1 MADEPA
7 RCKRIRSAAVF
18 RKERREGARS
28 GAGGMEWSDTGI
40 VLSARRHGES
50 AAVVSLLTEHHGRH
64 AGLVQGARGRRGRG
78 LYQPGN
84 TLAARW
90 QARLPEHLGRY
101 TCELVRA
108 QSSML
113 LDDAHRLAALA
124 AVCALTEA
132 TLPERHPYPQV
143 FGALGHLLDALEAG
157 GQWAETLVRWEL
169 ALLGEL
175 GFGLDLTACAATG
188 VVDDLAYVSP
198 RSGRAVSREAGAPYE
213 EKLLP
218 LPPFLA
224 GSEGG
229 AASAADI
236 VAGMR
241 LTGWFL
247 EKHVFAEQGGHMPQA
262 RERFID
268 RLQVERGS

>member
-1 MADEPA
+1 M
-7 RCKRIRSAAVF
+7 F
-18 RKERREGARS
+18 RPGRVTGTDS

-90 QARLPEHLGRY
+90 QARLAEHLGRY

-108 QSSML
+108 QSSVL
-113 LDDAHRLAALA
+113 LDDPPRLAALA

-132 TLPERHPYPQV
+132 TLAERHPYPQV
-143 FGALGHLLDALEAG
+143 YGALGHLLDALEANER
-157 GQWAETLVRWEL
+157 WAETVVRWEL

-175 GFGLDLTACAATG
+175 GFGLDLSACAATG
-188 VVDDLAYVSP
+188 AVEGLAYVSP
-198 RSGRAVSREAGAPYE
+198 RSGRAVSREAGAPYA

-224 GSEGG
+224 LSEGDT
-229 AASAADI
+229 ASATAADI
-236 VAGMR
+236 VAGLR

-247 EKHVFAEQGGHMPQA
+247 EKHVFGGQGGRMPPA

-268 RLQVERGS
+268 RLQAGATSSPATQVRQES

>member
-1 MADEPA
+1 
-7 RCKRIRSAAVF
+7 
-18 RKERREGARS
+18 
-28 GAGGMEWSDTGI
+28 MEWSDTGI

-113 LDDAHRLAALA
+113 LDDAPRLAALA

-143 FGALGHLLDALEAG
+143 YGALGHLLDALEAG
-157 GQWAETLVRWEL
+157 GQWAETVVRWEL

-175 GFGLDLTACAATG
+175 GFGLDLAVCAATG
-188 VVDDLAYVSP
+188 AVDD
-198 RSGRAVSREAGAPYE
+198 RSGRAVSREAGEPYA

-218 LPPFLA
+218 LPPFLV
-224 GSEGG
+224 SPEGDS
-229 AASAADI
+229 ASAADI
-236 VAGMR
+236 VAGLR
-241 LTGWFL
+241 LTGWFF
-247 EKHVFAEQGGHMPQA
+247 EKHVFAGQGGCMPQA

-268 RLQVERGS
+268 RLQAGVTVL

>member
-1 MADEPA
+1 
-7 RCKRIRSAAVF
+7 
-18 RKERREGARS
+18 
-28 GAGGMEWSDTGI
+28 MEWSDTGI
-40 VLSARRHGES
+40 VLSARRHGEN

-64 AGLVQGARGRRGRG
+64 AGLVHGARGRRGRG

-90 QARLPEHLGRY
+90 QARLAEHLGRY

-108 QSSML
+108 RASLL
-113 LDDAHRLAALA
+113 LDEPARLAALA

-143 FGALGHLLDALEAG
+143 HGALGHLLDALEASEH
-157 GQWAETLVRWEL
+157 WAETVVRWEL
-169 ALLGEL
+169 VLLGEL
-175 GFGLDLTACAATG
+175 GFGLDLTSCAATG
-188 VVDDLAYVSP
+188 SVEGLAYVSP
-198 RSGRAVSREAGAPYE
+198 RSGRAVSREAAAPYAD
-213 EKLLP
+213 KLLR

-224 GSEGG
+224 QPEDG
-229 AASAADI
+229 ASGATTADI
-236 VAGMR
+236 VAGLR

-247 EKHVFAEQGGHMPQA
+247 EKHVFAEQGGRMPPA

-268 RLQVERGS
+268 RLQAGAAPAPAAQAERES

>member
-1 MADEPA
+1 
-7 RCKRIRSAAVF
+7 
-18 RKERREGARS
+18 
-28 GAGGMEWSDTGI
+28 MEWSDTGI
-40 VLSARRHGES
+40 VLSARRHGEN

-64 AGLVQGARGRRGRG
+64 AGLVHGARGRRGRG

-84 TLAARW
+84 TLVARW
-90 QARLPEHLGRY
+90 QARLAEHLGRY

-108 QSSML
+108 QSSLL
-113 LDDAHRLAALA
+113 LDDAPRLAALA

-143 FGALGHLLDALEAG
+143 YRALGQLLDALEAG
-157 GQWAETLVRWEL
+157 ERWAESVVRWEL
-169 ALLGEL
+169 GLLGEL

-188 VVDDLAYVSP
+188 GTHGLAYVSP
-198 RSGRAVSREAGAPYE
+198 RSGRAVSREAGVPYA

-224 GSEGG
+224 EPEGDV
-229 AASAADI
+229 AATAADV
-236 VAGMR
+236 VAGLR
-241 LTGWFL
+241 LTGWFF
-247 EKHVFAEQGGHMPQA
+247 EKHVFAGQGGRKPPA

-268 RLQVERGS
+268 RLQAGGTP

>member
-1 MADEPA
+1 
-7 RCKRIRSAAVF
+7 
-18 RKERREGARS
+18 
-28 GAGGMEWSDTGI
+28 MEWSDTGI

-50 AAVVSLLTEHHGRH
+50 AAVVSLLTERHGRH
-64 AGLVQGARGRRGRG
+64 AGLVHGARGRRGRG

-113 LDDAHRLAALA
+113 LDDAPRLAALA

-143 FGALGHLLDALEAG
+143 FGTLRHLIDALEAG
-157 GQWAETLVRWEL
+157 GRWAEAVVRWEL

-175 GFGLDLTACAATG
+175 GFGLDLAACTATG
-188 VVDDLAYVSP
+188 ATHDLAYVSP
-198 RSGRAVSREAGAPYE
+198 RSGRAVSREAGAAHA

-224 GSEGG
+224 GD
-229 AASAADI
+229 APASPADI

-247 EKHVFAEQGGHMPQA
+247 EKHVFAEQGGRMPRA
-262 RERFID
+262 RERFMD
-268 RLQVERGS
+268 RLQAERDS

>member
-1 MADEPA
+1 
-7 RCKRIRSAAVF
+7 
-18 RKERREGARS
+18 
-28 GAGGMEWSDTGI
+28 MEWSDTGI

-50 AAVVSLLTEHHGRH
+50 AAVVSLLTERHGRH
-64 AGLVQGARGRRGRG
+64 AGLVHGARGRRGRG

-101 TCELVRA
+101 TCELERA

-113 LDDAHRLAALA
+113 LDDAPRLAALA
-124 AVCALTEA
+124 AVCALAEA

-143 FGALGHLLDALEAG
+143 FGALRNLIDTLEAG
-157 GQWAETLVRWEL
+157 GRWAEAVVRWEL

-175 GFGLDLTACAATG
+175 GFGLDLAACAATG
-188 VVDDLAYVSP
+188 ATHDLAYVSP
-198 RSGRAVSREAGAPYE
+198 RSGRAVSREAGAAYA

-224 GSEGG
+224 GAGG
-229 AASAADI
+229 GPASPADI
-236 VAGMR
+236 LVGMR

-247 EKHVFAEQGGHMPQA
+247 EKHVFAGQGGRMPPA
-262 RERFID
+262 RERFMD
-268 RLQVERGS
+268 RLQAERDS

>member
-1 MADEPA
+1 
-7 RCKRIRSAAVF
+7 
-18 RKERREGARS
+18 
-28 GAGGMEWSDTGI
+28 MEWSDTGI

-50 AAVVSLLTEHHGRH
+50 AAVVSLLTETHGRH
-64 AGLVQGARGRRGRG
+64 AGLVHGARGRRGRG

-108 QSSML
+108 QASAL
-113 LDDAHRLAALA
+113 LDDPPRLAALA

-143 FGALGHLLDALEAG
+143 YGALGHLLDALEG
-157 GQWAETLVRWEL
+157 SERWAETLVRWEL
-169 ALLGEL
+169 GLLGEL
-175 GFGLDLTACAATG
+175 GFGLDLASCAATG
-188 VVDDLAYVSP
+188 ETQGLAYVSP
-198 RSGRAVSREAGAPYE
+198 RSGRAVSREAAAPYA

-224 GSEGG
+224 RPEGD
-229 AASAADI
+229 AAVTAADV
-236 VAGMR
+236 VAGLR
-241 LTGWFL
+241 LTGWFF
-247 EKHVFAEQGGHMPQA
+247 EKHVFAEQGGRMPPA

-268 RLQVERGS
+268 RLQAGAAPTTAARTAQDS

>member
-1 MADEPA
+1 
-7 RCKRIRSAAVF
+7 
-18 RKERREGARS
+18 
-28 GAGGMEWSDTGI
+28 MEWSDTGI

-50 AAVVSLLTEHHGRH
+50 AAVVSLLTERHGRH

-113 LDDAHRLAALA
+113 LDDAPRLAALA
-124 AVCALTEA
+124 AVCALADA

-143 FGALGHLLDALEAG
+143 FEAMRHLLDALEAG
-157 GQWAETLVRWEL
+157 GPWAETVVRWEL

-175 GFGLDLTACAATG
+175 GFGLDLAACAATG
-188 VVDDLAYVSP
+188 AVDDLAYVSP
-198 RSGRAVSREAGAPYE
+198 RSGRAVSREAAAPYA

-224 GSEGG
+224 GAESGP
-229 AASAADI
+229 ASAADI
-236 VAGMR
+236 VAGLR

-247 EKHVFAEQGGHMPQA
+247 EKHVFAGQGGRMPQA

-268 RLQVERGS
+268 RLQSGRES

>member
-1 MADEPA
+1 
-7 RCKRIRSAAVF
+7 
-18 RKERREGARS
+18 
-28 GAGGMEWSDTGI
+28 MEWSDTGI

-50 AAVVSLLTEHHGRH
+50 AAVVSLLTGQHGRH

-101 TCELVRA
+101 TCELLRA

-113 LDDAHRLAALA
+113 LDDAPRLAALA
-124 AVCALTEA
+124 AACALTEA

-143 FGALGHLLDALEAG
+143 FGALRHLLDALEAG
-157 GQWAETLVRWEL
+157 GQWAETVVRWEL

-175 GFGLDLTACAATG
+175 GFGLDLAACAATG
-188 VVDDLAYVSP
+188 ALDDLVYVSP
-198 RSGRAVSREAGAPYE
+198 RSGRAVSREAGAAYA

-224 GSEGG
+224 RSEGDP
-229 AASAADI
+229 ASAADI
-236 VAGMR
+236 VAGLR

-247 EKHVFAEQGGHMPQA
+247 ERHVFGGQGGRMPPA

-268 RLQVERGS
+268 RLQAGAPPPTVPPVEQDS

>member
-1 MADEPA
+1 M
-7 RCKRIRSAAVF
+7 RQQ
-18 RKERREGARS
+18 G

-40 VLSARRHGES
+40 VLSARRHGEN
-50 AAVVSLLTEHHGRH
+50 AAVVSLLTGHHGRH

-113 LDDAHRLAALA
+113 LDDPHRLAALA

-143 FGALGHLLDALEAG
+143 FGALGRLLDALEAG
-157 GQWAETLVRWEL
+157 GQWAETVVRWEL

-175 GFGLDLTACAATG
+175 GFGLDLASCAATG
-188 VVDDLAYVSP
+188 AVGDLAYVSP
-198 RSGRAVSREAGAPYE
+198 RSGRAVSREAGAPYT

-218 LPPFLA
+218 LPPFLVR
-224 GSEGG
+224 SEG
-229 AASAADI
+229 APASAVDI
-236 VAGMR
+236 VTGLR
-241 LTGWFL
+241 LTGWFF
-247 EKHVFAEQGGHMPQA
+247 EKHVFAGQGGRMPPA

-268 RLQVERGS
+268 RLQAGAAPPSAPPAE